1 MKALRTVSILVLSAL
16 VLSACA
22 SDGGTEADNE
32 SKSYPSGY
40 SAPPS
45 DSPLAEIQIN
55 ATEYDVRKILGE
67 PDHAN
72 AYMTGKAWIPFYF
85 GSDVART
92 DWFYVGKG
100 RVVFSRNRYTGA
112 LKVINVLYNADEP

>member
-1 MKALRTVSILVLSAL
+1 MKILRTAFVLVLSAL
-16 VLSACA
+16 VLTACA
-22 SDGGTEADNE
+22 SDGGTDAGTE

-40 SAPPS
+40 SAPPG
-45 DSPLAEIQIN
+45 DSPLADIQIN
-55 ATEYDVRKILGE
+55 ATEYDVRKALGE

-92 DWFYVGKG
+92 DWFYSGQG

-112 LKVINVLYNADEP
+112 LKVIRVLYNADEP